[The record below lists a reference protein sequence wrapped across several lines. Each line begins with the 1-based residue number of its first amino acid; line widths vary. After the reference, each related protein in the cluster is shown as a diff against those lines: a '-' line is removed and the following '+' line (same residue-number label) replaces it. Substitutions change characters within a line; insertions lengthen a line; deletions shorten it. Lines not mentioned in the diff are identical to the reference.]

1 MGCFGNREKAT
12 EQKTIEEAEVSDSP
26 VGSQFRKY
34 SSQMLS
40 DLHYLT
46 FLDGKVKIIKEI
58 MILDKS
64 LGEEGSRLLSILL
77 PELTYLNSIL
87 LQNNSIGYPG
97 PNKLAENLSRA
108 IRLIFGYELESINI
122 PESEYL
128 FDINN
133 WKWTK
138 RDFQAQF
145 KRLGNNNAGNIIN
158 PGKTQ
163 SLRLRQSNSSSI
175 SLIGCS
181 KGCKCNLKLYLTI

>member
-1 MGCFGNREKAT
+1 MGCFVNREKAT

-34 SSQMLS
+34 SFQMLS
-40 DLHYLT
+40 DLHYLYKT
-46 FLDGKVKIIKEI
+46 FLDGKVKSIKEI

-108 IRLIFGYELESINI
+108 IRLIFGYELESRNI

-133 WKWTK
+133 WKLTK

-145 KRLGNNNAGNIIN
+145 KRLGNNNAGNVIN

-175 SLIGCS
+175 SLIG
-181 KGCKCNLKLYLTI
+181 